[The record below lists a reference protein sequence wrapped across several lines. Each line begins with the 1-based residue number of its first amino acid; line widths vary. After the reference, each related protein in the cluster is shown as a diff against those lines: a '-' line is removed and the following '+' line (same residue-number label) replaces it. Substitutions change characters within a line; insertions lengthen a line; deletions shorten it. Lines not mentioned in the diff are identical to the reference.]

1 MPANPEA
8 VKRMILIL
16 RVSFVVAGFLFA
28 YVAFTLPVASQTPMP
43 PAMQIG
49 LAAVALTD
57 VALGFL
63 APSLLLRMWA
73 KSHRQPADPIQ
84 RRFTLSVVCFALF
97 TSCNLFA
104 FTLHNLGAGNRL
116 VILLF
121 AVGIV
126 SLIAWNPAQP
136 PSDGGPIS

>member
-8 VKRMILIL
+8 VKRTILIL
-16 RVSFVVAGFLFA
+16 RVSFIIAGFLFA
-28 YVAFTLPVASQTPMP
+28 YVAFTLLVPSQTPVE
-43 PAMQIG
+43 PALQIMIAAIA
-49 LAAVALTD
+49 LAD

-63 APSLLLRMWA
+63 APSLLPRIWA
-73 KSHRQPADPIQ
+73 KSPRQPADPNKQ
-84 RRFTLSVVCFALF
+84 RFTLSVICFALF

-126 SLIAWNPAQP
+126 SLMVWNPAQP
-136 PSDGGPIS
+136 PSEGGPIS